1 MNEGDFMNKSTFIW
15 ASLLLIV
22 PLMVSGKNGN
32 GSKSK
37 YVQITQENLQ
47 QMVMKMSDYE
57 VGTLLVQKQDLLGTN
72 CRANEKKMGQV
83 LYTLEVPGAAPK
95 KFGIKKG
102 HPVTKISFKDKKIS
116 SIFSK
121 FLKPVKPVFSFPERT
136 QDEIAIARKEMGAAF
151 KAEIADRSWPC
162 GAVQMES
169 HRISLEDLK
178 EEVEFYKD
186 QDTKEVV
193 CISPNGKKSKIRK
206 PNSCEFEPI
215 LEELPKKLCDYLV
228 YLAQSEAEDE
238 LVMGTRKKIK
248 TNPKLGENP
257 SIKFQVSPIKP
268 MTPDLRAGLAISR
281 AIVENPEI
289 VVAVNGDH
297 IPRADDFLSEDTID
311 QLEGKVE
318 SVDSF
323 EDFSDKAKVEFTKMA
338 LSIKSIQGSSEFV
351 QPSKEVI
358 DMVDEMAPHVD
369 AFIAENPNL
378 QIDLYDFP
386 KIKDVEE
393 TYSTRLK
400 SLTKITGQ
408 TYNMNLK
415 CFEHIR
421 KPRRFGF
428 SMQIKDVFKKPV
440 NKLGF
445 PKLKI
450 KDGRFISTDM

>member
-1 MNEGDFMNKSTFIW
+1 M
-15 ASLLLIV
+15 
-22 PLMVSGKNGN
+22 
-32 GSKSK
+32 
-37 YVQITQENLQ
+37 
-47 QMVMKMSDYE
+47 
-57 VGTLLVQKQDLLGTN
+57 
-72 CRANEKKMGQV
+72 
-83 LYTLEVPGAAPK
+83 
-95 KFGIKKG
+95 
-102 HPVTKISFKDKKIS
+102 
-116 SIFSK
+116 
-121 FLKPVKPVFSFPERT
+121 KPVFSFPERT

-162 GAVQMES
+162 GSVQIES
-169 HRISLEDLK
+169 HRISLEDLN

-215 LEELPKKLCDYLV
+215 LEELPKKLCNYLV

-248 TNPKLGENP
+248 SNPKLGQNP
-257 SIKFQVSPIKP
+257 PIKFKVSPLRP
-268 MTPDLRAGLAISR
+268 MTNDLRGRLAISR

-297 IPRADDFLSEDTID
+297 TPRADDFLSEDTID

-338 LSIKSIQGSSEFV
+338 LSIKSIQGNSEYV

-358 DMVDEMAPHVD
+358 DIVDEIAPHLD
-369 AFIAENPNL
+369 SFIAENPNL

-393 TYSTRLK
+393 TYSSRLK
-400 SLTKITGQ
+400 SLTKITGEP
-408 TYNMNLK
+408 YNVNLK
-415 CFEHIR
+415 CFDHIK
-421 KPRRFGF
+421 KPIRFDVAK
-428 SMQIKDVFKKPV
+428 QIKDVFKKPV

-450 KDGRFISTDM
+450 KDGRFINTAM